1 MEIQDLLVCTG
12 LKARF
17 NLTIFWMEVEKRY
30 MFNQNK
36 VFFVAVKKVA
46 LFFEKESWLFFEKVS
61 KSPVQKKLITVATG
75 DLREG
80 S

>member
-1 MEIQDLLVCTG
+1 
-12 LKARF
+12 
-17 NLTIFWMEVEKRY
+17 

-36 VFFVAVKKVA
+36 VFFVAVKKVTP
-46 LFFEKESWLFFEKVS
+46 FFEKESCLFFEKVS
-61 KSPVQKKLITVATG
+61 KSPVQKKLITGATD